1 MEIKELGLSEKEAG
15 RRLARNGLNILPV
28 QKGKSVAQ
36 TFLEQLNDP
45 LIYVLAVAA
54 GVSLL
59 LREYGDAV
67 IILVVVT
74 FNAFVGT
81 LQEGKAK
88 KALDALRKLQSPKA
102 LVVRDGRQREVPAAE
117 LAEGDLV
124 CLEAGALVPADVRL
138 IEVQGLKTEESA
150 LTGESLPVEKCAGM
164 LGEPGTMEKRSAGMF
179 GETGTMEKRSAGM
192 LGAPGTVEKRSAI
205 LLGEPVPLGD
215 RRDLAFMSTMV
226 TEGKGKGIVI
236 ATGRNTEIGKIA
248 GMISGEKEEATA
260 LQKRLGE
267 LGTILSLLSLLL
279 CAALFGMAVLQ
290 KRDVMQ
296 MLITA
301 ISLAVAAVPEGLP
314 AAVTICLALSVTR
327 MVKAGTIVRRLP
339 CVEALGA
346 VNVVC
351 SDKTGTLTQNCMKPE
366 MGYWE
371 GAVHR
376 FHLKESEMHAGQRDL
391 PPEDYLRGWVLCNNA
406 TKELGDP
413 TERALLELG
422 QSYGIDKEELERQV
436 KRTGEIPFSSESR
449 KMTTWHVWNGER
461 SGYRKGAVDVVLKD
475 CAAKRV
481 GDGDVG
487 LTWKDRQEI
496 LTAAAKL
503 AGMGYRVLALAM
515 QGGGNK
521 GGGLSTSSSES
532 WSFLGLVALGDP
544 IRPEAAGAVLTLKNA
559 GVDTIMITGDH
570 VKTALAIGKQ
580 LGIAS
585 REAQTISG
593 DKMAKLS
600 EEDLIREMRHGD
612 VRIFA
617 RVSPAQKVRIVK
629 ALKRQGKIVAMTG
642 DGVNDAPALKAADI
656 GIAMGKNGTDV
667 AREAADLVLT
677 DDNFATIE
685 RAVEEGRSIYE
696 NIRKSVIFLLSSNLG
711 ELLTMFVAVA
721 CGFMAPLKS
730 CHVLWINLI
739 TDSLPALALG
749 VDPGDGKALMKHPPR
764 KERESLFARGGMG
777 CTCFYGILIAAI
789 SLTAYSLPVLPL
801 LAEAADLKEWAGI
814 IRGGLTSDAF
824 LLRGQTYAFTVLGMS
839 QLFHAIG
846 MRDVNRSVFAMKPLE
861 NKVMLLAV
869 GMGVLLQ
876 MAVTEIPFLNVQ
888 FGTAPLSLAEWG
900 ILTLLAS
907 LPLVAHEIIALF
919 MGEREEKS
927 GR

>member
-1 MEIKELGLSEKEAG
+1 M
-15 RRLARNGLNILPV
+15 
-28 QKGKSVAQ
+28 
-36 TFLEQLNDP
+36 
-45 LIYVLAVAA
+45 
-54 GVSLL
+54 
-59 LREYGDAV
+59 
-67 IILVVVT
+67 
-74 FNAFVGT
+74 
-81 LQEGKAK
+81 
-88 KALDALRKLQSPKA
+88 
-102 LVVRDGRQREVPAAE
+102 
-117 LAEGDLV
+117 
-124 CLEAGALVPADVRL
+124 
-138 IEVQGLKTEESA
+138 
-150 LTGESLPVEKCAGM
+150 
-164 LGEPGTMEKRSAGMF
+164 
-179 GETGTMEKRSAGM
+179 
-192 LGAPGTVEKRSAI
+192 
-205 LLGEPVPLGD
+205 
-215 RRDLAFMSTMV
+215 
-226 TEGKGKGIVI
+226 
-236 ATGRNTEIGKIA
+236 
-248 GMISGEKEEATA
+248 
-260 LQKRLGE
+260 
-267 LGTILSLLSLLL
+267 
-279 CAALFGMAVLQ
+279 
-290 KRDVMQ
+290 
-296 MLITA
+296 
-301 ISLAVAAVPEGLP
+301 
-314 AAVTICLALSVTR
+314 
-327 MVKAGTIVRRLP
+327 
-339 CVEALGA
+339 
-346 VNVVC
+346 
-351 SDKTGTLTQNCMKPE
+351 
-366 MGYWE
+366 
-371 GAVHR
+371 
-376 FHLKESEMHAGQRDL
+376 
-391 PPEDYLRGWVLCNNA
+391 
-406 TKELGDP
+406 
-413 TERALLELG
+413 
-422 QSYGIDKEELERQV
+422 
-436 KRTGEIPFSSESR
+436 
-449 KMTTWHVWNGER
+449 
-461 SGYRKGAVDVVLKD
+461 
-475 CAAKRV
+475 
-481 GDGDVG
+481 
-487 LTWKDRQEI
+487 
-496 LTAAAKL
+496 
-503 AGMGYRVLALAM
+503 
-515 QGGGNK
+515 
-521 GGGLSTSSSES
+521 
-532 WSFLGLVALGDP
+532 
-544 IRPEAAGAVLTLKNA
+544 TLKNA